1 MDESIFGNPESSS
14 AIRRSWWLEYKNGGW
29 LLICYKFV
37 VIHVYLLL
45 DWAFYIW
52 FVIFIIRYWSAWISL
67 FKISQALLRVNSWV
81 SHSYLSMR
89 IMWHVTCTVC
99 IYVLLV
105 DDVHAV
111 LFISCSELFLLWQLL
126 WGHCGKRLWPLLKY
140 MQDRQLKVQKIHMM
154 EDMIQMVVI
163 RA

>member
-1 MDESIFGNPESSS
+1 MNQFS
-14 AIRRSWWLEYKNGGW
+14 AILSHPVQSEDPDDWSIRMEVGYWFVTN
-29 LLICYKFV
+29 LLWYL
-37 VIHVYLLL
+37 YLLL

-52 FVIFIIRYWSAWISL
+52 FVFFIIRYWSAWISL

-81 SHSYLSMR
+81 SHSYLSMWV
-89 IMWHVTCTVC
+89 MWHVTCNVC
-99 IYVLLV
+99 IYVLLA
-105 DDVHAV
+105 DNVHAV